1 MTMSSLSAMT
11 VPFQIAFKRGSLP
24 MPADRVI
31 PAFGGSTMPPNA
43 PCAGIAAR
51 ENGGGAAVLPG
62 ITAEIPAWRLRAATI
77 EDTDALLALA
87 SCPPVFR
94 YLFDGAAPDRPT
106 IARLLAESIATASD
120 TGLGMWLL
128 ECAAEPPCG
137 CVQLRPD

>member
-31 PAFGGSTMPPNA
+31 PACGGSTKPLNA
-43 PCAGIAAR
+43 SRAGTAACK
-51 ENGGGAAVLPG
+51 NGGEATAPPVT
-62 ITAEIPAWRLRAATI
+62 TAEIPAWRLRAATI
-77 EDTDALLALA
+77 DDTDALLALA
-87 SCPPVFR
+87 SCTPVFR
-94 YLFDGAAPDRPT
+94 YLFDGAAPDRET
-106 IARLLAESIATASD
+106 IAGLLAQSIATASD

-128 ECAAEPPCG
+128 ECPAEPPCG